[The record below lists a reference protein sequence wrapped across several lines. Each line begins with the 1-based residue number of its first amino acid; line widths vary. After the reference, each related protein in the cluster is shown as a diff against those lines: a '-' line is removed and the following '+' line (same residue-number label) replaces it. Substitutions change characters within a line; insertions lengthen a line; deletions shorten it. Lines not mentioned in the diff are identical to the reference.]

1 MVSAERQQVI
11 ETNRSLR
18 NIKNELEALLDKNV
32 LSESAFDAILALL
45 PAEGTLGHSSTAATT
60 PLPTPIPQA
69 SHAPPSY
76 AQSTGPSGP
85 PPLPGRKEPPPAPP
99 AKPVLAN
106 CLALYKYDA
115 ADARDVSFAKG
126 DKISVYEKM
135 NADWWL
141 GRNETTGQEGIF
153 PRAYVE
159 EQHNEKGGY
168 PPPPGPQQNP
178 YNGSVPPMGIAGGY
192 NGQQPQG
199 EDGQP
204 SKTETNTKKF
214 GKKLGNAA
222 IFGAGATIGSNIV
235 NSIF

>member
-1 MVSAERQQVI
+1 MQTLTPHPEQ
-11 ETNRSLR
+11 
-18 NIKNELEALLDKNV
+18 ELEALLDKNV
-32 LSESAFDAILALL
+32 LSESAFDAIHALL
-45 PAEGTLGHSSTAATT
+45 PAEGTLGSSTATT
-60 PLPTPIPQA
+60 PLPTPTPQA
-69 SHAPPSY
+69 YNAPPSY

-85 PPLPGRKEPPPAPP
+85 PPLPGRKEPPPAAPP
-99 AKPVLAN
+99 AKPVLAH
-106 CLALYKYDA
+106 CIALYKYAA

-126 DKISVYEKM
+126 DKVSVYEKM

-178 YNGSVPPMGIAGGY
+178 YSGSVPPPMGIAGGY
-192 NGQQPQG
+192 GGNHGQG
-199 EDGQP
+199 EEDKP
-204 SKTETNTKKF
+204 TKTEENTKKF

-222 IFGAGATIGSNIV
+222 IFGAGATLGGKIV